1 MKLTLIGLKAWIA
14 LVIALM
20 IAIIFLVL
28 LVILAFKAPRGA
40 RPVNRKV
47 REDLRRIKEQIE
59 KD

>member
-1 MKLTLIGLKAWIA
+1 MDVLTTLLASTV
-14 LVIALM
+14 LLS
-20 IAIIFLVL
+20 IIFLVL